1 MKRIIFGF
9 IITILLAAFFTTF
22 GFAQN
27 NLGKINQSLKAG
39 NASNLAQYFSPSLEV
54 TILDDENTFNKTVA
68 TQKVKAFFATH
79 QPSSFVIKHQG
90 TAPNGSKYVIGALT
104 TSKGTFRTYFV
115 LANGLIQELAFE
127 D

>member
-9 IITILLAAFFTTF
+9 IITVLIASFFTTF

-27 NLGKINQSLKAG
+27 NLGKINQSLKSG
-39 NASNLAQYFSPSLEV
+39 DASNLAQYFNHSLEI

-68 TQKVKAFFATH
+68 TQKVKSFFASH
-79 QPSSFVIKHQG
+79 KPNSFVIKHQG

-115 LANGLIQELAFE
+115 IANGLIQELAFE